1 MIAIRFFNQVLSA
14 PKGYTS
20 GTHRTRSPRDTVT
33 AYLPLAP
40 RMGITR
46 LANIT
51 GLDSIGLPVYTAI
64 RPNSRSLATSQGKGL
79 DAPAAKA
86 SALMETIET
95 WHAEHIESPLRWDS
109 YTSLRRNARVVDVS
123 QLIQLRNRVVHWDAP
138 RAWIQGFDLMAEEPV
153 WVPYDYVSLY
163 FVTEGGLNPIP
174 FRQSSSGVS
183 SGNHLLEAMTHG
195 FCEVIERDAEV
206 YWTQT
211 KGRIRIDLDTVDD
224 LACRY
229 VLDLI
234 ARAGVYAAVWD
245 MTTDIGVPAYAAMI
259 MDPPDTGAWRRHGAY
274 GGFGCHLSPGI
285 ALLRALTE
293 AVQSRVT
300 FIAGSRDDMFR
311 REYTSLQL
319 DEGQRMRWQELTR
332 SAKLHSFCMRS
343 SIASDT
349 FEGDVSTILSRL
361 ASVDVKSAIVV
372 DLSKP
377 QIGIPVVKVIVP
389 GLDEVGEDNRMGPR
403 GQQAMRGAAQCEQ
416 GRSS

>member
-1 MIAIRFFNQVLSA
+1 MSAIRFFDSLLSA

-20 GTHRTRSPRDTVT
+20 GTHRTRSPEETIA

-46 LANIT
+46 VANIT

-79 DAPAAKA
+79 NAPAAKA

-95 WHAEHIESPLRWDS
+95 WHAEHIENPLRWDS
-109 YTSLRRNARVVDVS
+109 YAALRRKAAVVDVS
-123 QLIQLRNRVVHWDAP
+123 KLIQLRNRVMHWDAP
-138 RAWIQGFDLMAEEPV
+138 RAWIQGFDLIAQTPV
-153 WVPYDYVSLY
+153 WVPYDYVTLY
-163 FVTEGGLNPIP
+163 FVTEGGMNPIP
-174 FRQSSSGVS
+174 FLQSSTGVS

-211 KGRIRIDLDTVDD
+211 RGKIRIDMATVDD
-224 LACRY
+224 PGCRS
-229 VLDLI
+229 VLDLL
-234 ARAGVYAAVWD
+234 ALAGVYVAAWD
-245 MTTDIGVPAYAAMI
+245 MTTDIGIPAYAAII
-259 MDPPDTGAWRRHGAY
+259 MDRPDPGAWRWHGAY
-274 GGFGCHLSPGI
+274 SGFGCHLSPGI

-311 REYTSLQL
+311 RDYTSLQL
-319 DEGQRMRWQELTR
+319 DEGQRMRWDELTR
-332 SAKLHSFCMRS
+332 PTKPYPFSMRAS
-343 SIASDT
+343 LASDT
-349 FEGDVSTILSRL
+349 FEDEVSTILSRL
-361 ASVDVKSAIVV
+361 TSVGVDSAIVV

-377 QIGIPVVKVIVP
+377 EIGIPVVKAIVP
-389 GLDEVGEDNRMGPR
+389 GLDETGEDNRLGPR
-403 GQQAMRGAAQCEQ
+403 AQRIMRAAAMTAKEEP
-416 GRSS
+416 S